1 MDQTAVSHLKNSPY
15 PKLYCFEH
23 INRTRAFRVY
33 YRIICHYLVT
43 STMLY
48 CGRRGPQISPC
59 MTEWALQDVRVTGW
73 LCVLKCSSGPLHTF
87 SCTYCVINKNTC
99 SLYLTSP
106 AWFLLCKFYGNIWIL
121 DFCCRMG
128 NGKARYGSLTLWKC
142 NICSIRKKYIC
153 FLCLNLYSIKQ
164 TSHLRCSGLKKEEK
178 SISWSPTA
186 CLRTFTV
193 LNADK
198 WVFF

>member
-15 PKLYCFEH
+15 PKMYCFEH

-33 YRIICHYLVT
+33 HCIIYHYLVP
-43 STMLY
+43 STMLC
-48 CGRRGPQISPC
+48 CGRRSPQIAP
-59 MTEWALQDVRVTGW
+59 WALQDVRVTGW
-73 LCVLKCSSGPLHTF
+73 PWVLKCSSGPLHTC

-106 AWFLLCKFYGNIWIL
+106 YGNIWIL
-121 DFCCRMG
+121 DLCCRIG

-153 FLCLNLYSIKQ
+153 FLSLNLYSI
-164 TSHLRCSGLKKEEK
+164 SRPVIWDAEK
-178 SISWSPTA
+178 RRKIYFLLTLEQFPSLMLI
-186 CLRTFTV
+186 
-193 LNADK
+193 NGY
-198 WVFF
+198 FFNHCYLIINC